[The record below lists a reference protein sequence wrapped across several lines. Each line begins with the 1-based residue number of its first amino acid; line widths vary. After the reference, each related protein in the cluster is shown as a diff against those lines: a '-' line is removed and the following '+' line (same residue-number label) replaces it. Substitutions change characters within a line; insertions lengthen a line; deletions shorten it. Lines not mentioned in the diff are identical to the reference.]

1 MNNDF
6 NLENWPL
13 VYLKVDDNKL
23 NEEYFD
29 EYKKN
34 YLNLL
39 IKCKRNNEK
48 MILICDLNGLNLIN
62 NFYMNSIMKQVKFT
76 NDIYK
81 FNKLYLTCVCI
92 LCRNKTLKNILNI
105 FFSVIKQASPY
116 KLCMNSEKANIYLK
130 EKHNIDFDVNIY
142 LKNSE
147 NIENTKNNEYTEED
161 NEYIEEYNKIKEEYI
176 HENTKNNENDLKDDI
191 DIENFHL

>member
-6 NLENWPL
+6 NLEKWPV
-13 VYLKVDDNKL
+13 VYLKVDNNKL

-48 MILICDLNGLNLIN
+48 MILICDLNELSIN
-62 NFYMNSIMKQVKFT
+62 ENFYMKFIMKQAQFT
-76 NDIYK
+76 KDIYK

-92 LCRNKTLKNILNI
+92 LCKNKSFKNILNI
-105 FFSVIKQASPY
+105 FFTIVKQASPY
-116 KLCMNSEKANIYLK
+116 KLCRSSEKANLYLK
-130 EKHNIDFDVNIY
+130 EKYNIDFDVNIY
-142 LKNSE
+142 LKN
-147 NIENTKNNEYTEED
+147 IDNNEYFEED
-161 NEYIEEYNKIKEEYI
+161 NEINEEYFDE
-176 HENTKNNENDLKDDI
+176 NNEYNNIENENEIKD
-191 DIENFHL
+191 DIENFKL

>member
-13 VYLKVDDNKL
+13 VYLKIDDNKL

-48 MILICDLNGLNLIN
+48 MILICDLNELNLRN
-62 NFYMNSIMKQVKFT
+62 NFYMKFIMKQVQFT

-92 LCRNKTLKNILNI
+92 LCRNKTLKNILNV
-105 FFSVIKQASPY
+105 FFSIIKQASPY

-130 EKHNIDFDVNIY
+130 EKYNIDFDVNIY

-147 NIENTKNNEYTEED
+147 NIEYMEED
-161 NEYIEEYNKIKEEYI
+161 NEINEEYI
-176 HENTKNNENDLKDDI
+176 DENIKNNECDLKDDI
-191 DIENFHL
+191 DDIENFNL